1 MKSGTGVYLGVAAF
15 CAGLLLASPSFAP
28 AAETGRHHNG
38 QDGQY
43 AYESYPYEYVFCLTY
58 PTYPMPTP
66 PAVFSFDYGCPSENV
81 YHANL
86 RPSRLHYPGALGAY
100 DLYDY
105 DWTDPL
111 NHVTAPFVV
120 LTSPIKALSTPAA
133 EAEPESPPLVTSR
146 SVAIGQMGRL
156 CSTPVK
162 TCELEHGSY
171 VGNGCSCRV
180 PGGRARGSV
189 VP

>member
-1 MKSGTGVYLGVAAF
+1 MKRGTGGYLGLAAF
-15 CAGLLLASPSFAP
+15 GAGLMLASPFFAQ
-28 AAETGRHHNG
+28 AAEIGRQHNG
-38 QDGQY
+38 LDAQY
-43 AYESYPYEYVFCLTY
+43 AYETYPYGYFCLTY

-66 PAVFSFDYGCPSENV
+66 PAVFSYDYGCPSGNI
-81 YHANL
+81 YRANL
-86 RPSRLHYPGALGAY
+86 RTSRLVYPGALGAY
-100 DLYDY
+100 DLYRY
-105 DWTDPL
+105 DLTDPL
-111 NHVTAPFVV
+111 DHVAAPFVV
-120 LTSPIKALSTPAA
+120 LTWPIKALSTPAA
-133 EAEPESPPLVTSR
+133 EAEIGSAPLVTSR